1 MEIVV
6 DGKAIDNVDL
16 SVEFIQCIKVNLKDK
31 DGNIVHSNYYK
42 HPFIENNKLE
52 LNKDMEA

>member
-1 MEIVV
+1 MAKVTLNGNELT
-6 DGKAIDNVDL
+6 DDL